1 MSYTYSFEVL
11 KELFGEDFI
20 KKLGMYLH
28 SYVSGDV
35 KSVKPTRKRV
45 TIYYLLRASDRLTIR
60 TEGEDDMILT
70 SIADR
75 DVPTIIF
82 RKLKAVYLREF
93 LGLLRSQWSIHENSI
108 KDVWFKDVDF
118 LFSCSLSVGIA
129 GGRGTI
135 HGRCMKC
142 PADVLM
148 GAVSAKE
155 KYNLVSRFVG
165 DSAYAVSNVEE
176 KERRTGNAVDE
187 ITYTT
192 IMLKGSESKEART
205 GALYTMSFIVPGTIF
220 VGKTV
225 LYMPSPPELI
235 YTLWLLTRVMRVGAR
250 TSVQGTLESYPVAV
264 IGDLSEIGSSYEV
277 AERILSSDNDVDI
290 NKAYQH
296 ITDYVK
302 EKMTSSNGV
311 YMILSKDLVKKI
323 SAIDVLNENLVKEL
337 WLNAKN
343 YVDAV
348 EKYITMAFEKEKK
361 EDKTKGK
368 TG

>member
-11 KELFGEDFI
+11 KELFGENFV
-20 KKLGMYLH
+20 KKLSMYLH
-28 SYVSGDV
+28 IYNSGDV

-45 TIYYLLRASDRLTIR
+45 TIYNLLRASDRLTIR

-93 LGLLRSQWSIHENSI
+93 LGLLRAQWSIHENVI
-108 KDVWFKDVDF
+108 KSVWFKDVDF
-118 LFSCSLSVGIA
+118 LSSCSLSVGIA

-165 DSAYAVSNVEE
+165 DSAYAISNVEE
-176 KERRTGNAVDE
+176 KERRMGNAVDE

-192 IMLKGSESKEART
+192 IMLRGSESEEVRT
-205 GALYTMSFIVPGTIF
+205 GALYTMSFVVPGTIF

-264 IGDLSEIGSSYEV
+264 VGDLSEIGSSYEV

-290 NKAYQH
+290 NKAYQYVA
-296 ITDYVK
+296 DYVK

-337 WLNAKN
+337 WSNAKN
-343 YVDAV
+343 YVDAA

-361 EDKTKGK
+361 EDKRKK